1 MLTVC
6 ETCLSKRSRAR
17 HADQIPSFRASVI
30 KRIFN
35 TRVVLCLLN
44 ESLKTNVSLSPGG
57 PPERS
62 KARLSLSGW
71 PACWGGIFGW
81 SRLVLH
87 HIQTNVSLLTHE
99 PGRSEP

>member
-57 PPERS
+57 QPVGG
-62 KARLSLSGW
+62 ASLAG
-71 PACWGGIFGW
+71 P
-81 SRLVLH
+81 
-87 HIQTNVSLLTHE
+87 VSFCITYK
-99 PGRSEP
+99 PTSPS